1 MVGIPEGIDTP
12 DIMVELDVLQW
23 NVDRMAAGLRARPA
37 VMMRQTSPSV
47 QLSGSVSE
55 AVRARSRSR
64 SWNSATR
71 PLSRRRRKKA
81 WTRSLLVTWNQA
93 PQDASRILRRPHV
106 LRRPVGQRG
115 GAG

>member
-55 AVRARSRSR
+55 AVRASLRQTRAAPEALSSCADK
-64 SWNSATR
+64 WKITR
-71 PLSRRRRKKA
+71 PRRRIR
-81 WTRSLLVTWNQA
+81 THSH
-93 PQDASRILRRPHV
+93 QDR
-106 LRRPVGQRG
+106 
-115 GAG
+115 